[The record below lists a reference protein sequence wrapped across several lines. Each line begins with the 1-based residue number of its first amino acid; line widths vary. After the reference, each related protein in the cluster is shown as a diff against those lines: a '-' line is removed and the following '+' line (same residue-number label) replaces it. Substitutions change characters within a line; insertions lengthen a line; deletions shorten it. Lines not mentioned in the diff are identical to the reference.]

1 MDPPVITLPPRVT
14 ILLTSNIMDYFACF
28 ELHLNEI
35 IHVLFHPQRF
45 SSDLVFVD
53 LPTLSSIIFVAVGY
67 SIGEYTAACWW
78 ICGLFQ
84 FGVIMNSEAVNIL
97 VHVFSWIYEHISIGF
112 MPKARIA

>member
-1 MDPPVITLPPRVT
+1 MPTDC
-14 ILLTSNIMDYFACF
+14 LTMDYFACF

-35 IHVLFHPQRF
+35 IHVLFRPQRF
-45 SSDLVFVD
+45 SSDVVFID

-67 SIGEYTAACWW
+67 SIGEYT

-97 VHVFSWIYEHISIGF
+97 VHVFS
-112 MPKARIA
+112 